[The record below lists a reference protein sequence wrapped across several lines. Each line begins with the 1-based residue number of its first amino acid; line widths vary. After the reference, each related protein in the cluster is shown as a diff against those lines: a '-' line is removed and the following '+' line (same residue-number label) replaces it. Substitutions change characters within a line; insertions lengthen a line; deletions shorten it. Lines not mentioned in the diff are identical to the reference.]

1 MKARKVA
8 GLALACAMALG
19 AAQPASAGLKIDL
32 VYIDKPPP
40 FYVAGGGHLREI
52 MQVAAENWERALKT
66 GNGNW
71 KLKIEFGWDA
81 LRDPTF
87 FAQES
92 MISESGNPS
101 RITHSCI
108 IFNTAL
114 GFPKD
119 IAGFFADP
127 TPRDNSE
134 YVDYTAYSINT
145 DAGWLNAGRIFSEPT
160 GDAINRVD
168 LLQVAMHEIGH
179 ALGLDYDY
187 TGFNIQLPG
196 TTGPLKVTPLRPYAG
211 IDIFV
216 NQGPHISGKSLMS
229 PNAEPG
235 ERRLISAI
243 DALLIAQLSLFKGPD
258 LSEPSLDT
266 NGHGPGNGLGIP
278 TVTVASSSTCS
289 GNVPAKNTG
298 PW

>member
-1 MKARKVA
+1 MKACKIA
-8 GLALACAMALG
+8 GLALACAVALG
-19 AAQPASAGLKIDL
+19 VAQPASAGLKIDL

-40 FYVAGGGHLREI
+40 FYVAGGGELREI

-87 FAQES
+87 FAQEHLVG
-92 MISESGNPS
+92 EGGNPS
-101 RITHSCI
+101 RMTHSCI

-134 YVDYTAYSINT
+134 FLDYTSYSIST

-160 GDAINRVD
+160 GDAINRID
-168 LLQVAMHEIGH
+168 LLQLAMHEIGH

-187 TGFNIQLPG
+187 SGFNVQLPG

-243 DALLIAQLSLFKGPD
+243 DALLIAQLSLFNRPD
-258 LSEPSLDT
+258 LSEPPLDT
-266 NGHGPGNGLGIP
+266 NGHGLSIP

-289 GNVPAKNTG
+289 GNVPATNSG